1 MGDRLAS
8 FKKGITVSIL
18 FNVPEV
24 DDKATAKNVLN
35 FFNDDVDKLER
46 QAGISISSPRLDITG
61 VKANHLN
68 SMEDHLLD
76 ANEARKELAI
86 IKKAIQN
93 CPEESQELI
102 EYRYFQNMTWFQ
114 IETKTNYSNTTTGK
128 RLVQARLDFADEYA
142 ALGRDIRIMK

>member
-1 MGDRLAS
+1 MINRFVS

-24 DDKATAKNVLN
+24 DDKATAKNVLI

-61 VKANHLN
+61 GKANHLN

-93 CPEESQELI
+93 CPEESQKILK
-102 EYRYFQNMTWFQ
+102 YRYFQNLPWLQ
-114 IETKTNYSNTTTGK
+114 VEIRTNYSDATIG
-128 RLVQARLDFADEYA
+128 RRFFQARLDFADEYA

>member
-61 VKANHLN
+61 GKANYLN

-93 CPEESQELI
+93 CPEESQKIL
-102 EYRYFQNMTWFQ
+102 EYRYFQNMAWLQ
-114 IETKTNYSNTTTGK
+114 IEMKTNYSDTTIGRRFVK
-128 RLVQARLDFADEYA
+128 ARLDFADEYA

>member
-1 MGDRLAS
+1 MGDRLVS

-61 VKANHLN
+61 GKANYLN

-93 CPEESQELI
+93 CPEESQKLL
-102 EYRYFQNMTWFQ
+102 EYRYFQNMAWFQ
-114 IETKTNYSNTTTGK
+114 VEMKTNYSVATIGR
-128 RLVQARLDFADEYA
+128 RLVKARLDFADEYA

>member
-1 MGDRLAS
+1 MGDRLVS

-18 FNVPEV
+18 FNIPEV
-24 DDKATAKNVLN
+24 DDKATAKNVLI

-61 VKANHLN
+61 GKANHLN

-93 CPEESQELI
+93 CPEESRKILK
-102 EYRYFQNMTWFQ
+102 YRYFQNLPWLQ
-114 IETKTNYSNTTTGK
+114 VEARTNYSDATIG
-128 RLVQARLDFADEYA
+128 RRFFQARLDFADEYA

>member
-1 MGDRLAS
+1 MVDRLVP

-61 VKANHLN
+61 GKANYLN

-93 CPEESQELI
+93 CPEESQKLL
-102 EYRYFQNMTWFQ
+102 EYRYFQNMAWFQ
-114 IETKTNYSNTTTGK
+114 VEMKTNYSVATIGR
-128 RLVQARLDFADEYA
+128 RLVKARLDFADEYA
-142 ALGRDIRIMK
+142 APGPRH

>member
-1 MGDRLAS
+1 MDRLVS
-8 FKKGITVSIL
+8 FNKGITVSIL

-24 DDKATAKNVLN
+24 DDKATAKNVLD

-61 VKANHLN
+61 GKANHLN

-93 CPEESQELI
+93 CPEESQKLL
-102 EYRYFQNMTWFQ
+102 EYRYFQNMAWFQ
-114 IETKTNYSNTTTGK
+114 IEMKTNYSDATIGS

-142 ALGRDIRIMK
+142 ALGRDIRIMN

>member
-1 MGDRLAS
+1 MVDRLVP

-61 VKANHLN
+61 GKANYLN

-93 CPEESQELI
+93 CPEESQKLL
-102 EYRYFQNMTWFQ
+102 EYRYFQNMAWFQ
-114 IETKTNYSNTTTGK
+114 VEMKTNYSVATIGRRFVK
-128 RLVQARLDFADEYA
+128 ARLDFADEYA